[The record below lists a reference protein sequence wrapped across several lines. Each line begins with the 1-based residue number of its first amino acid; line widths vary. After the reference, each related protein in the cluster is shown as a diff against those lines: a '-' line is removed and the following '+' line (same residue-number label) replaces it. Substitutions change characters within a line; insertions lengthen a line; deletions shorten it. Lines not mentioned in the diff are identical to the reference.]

1 MSSINAANLF
11 SVNGL
16 VAVITGGGSGIGL
29 MMTKAL
35 ALNGAHKVYI
45 VGRRK
50 DVLEQ
55 ATKESPHGN
64 IIPIVG
70 DVTSKDSLQSVAAQ
84 IEKDTGYIN
93 VLIANSGTLGPQTAS
108 TTPQTSLEDYQSTLW
123 NVPYEEYTQTFAL
136 NTSGVYFTMIAFLGL
151 LDKGNKKGNVEQKSQ
166 IIGTSSIAS
175 FNRSAPGGLV
185 YGQSK
190 AATTLLMKQ
199 MATGLVPYDIRA
211 NILAPGLYPSDLA
224 SPLIGEGIFPKDKLP
239 LQRTGTLE
247 DMAGCILYLTSRA
260 GAYCNGNVVVTD
272 GGRLSVMTST
282 Y

>member
-1 MSSINAANLF
+1 MPQTSSQSTGWLQSSPAVA
-11 SVNGL
+11 L
-16 VAVITGGGSGIGL
+16 VCPRHSLSRPLLIPTLGIGL

-211 NILAPGLYPSDLA
+211 NILAPGCRLPSFSFVDIYSSPSTLLPVSRSA
-224 SPLIGEGIFPKDKLP
+224 QPLIHFHRNTPPP
-239 LQRTGTLE
+239 L
-247 DMAGCILYLTSRA
+247 
-260 GAYCNGNVVVTD
+260 
-272 GGRLSVMTST
+272 LSP

>member
-1 MSSINAANLF
+1 
-11 SVNGL
+11 
-16 VAVITGGGSGIGL
+16 

-93 VLIANSGTLGPQTAS
+93 VLIANSGTLGPQTAI

-166 IIGTSSIAS
+166 VIGTCSIAA
-175 FNRSAPGGLV
+175 FNRAAPGGLA

-211 NILAPGLYPSDLA
+211 NILAPGCRLPCFSLVDIYSSPSTPLLPISRSA
-224 SPLIGEGIFPKDKLP
+224 QPLIYFHQKPP
-239 LQRTGTLE
+239 LLSLLS
-247 DMAGCILYLTSRA
+247 LY
-260 GAYCNGNVVVTD
+260 
-272 GGRLSVMTST
+272 
-282 Y
+282 